1 MGFTYY
7 HLLNT
12 QILGIYL
19 KLKVFSEEYLR
30 NSFIRSLLTWKRSV
44 SFLYQDRSRI
54 FSKELLKIM
63 FHKPNPRNWAQI
75 ISTDVRWQ
83 YLEDCNTQEE
93 QCGRVSSH
101 EGRVEWCN
109 GELNLCKGPINK
121 ASRSLSRTL
130 CQQLNR
136 NLQLGLSPKK
146 SFFKLTG
153 FDS

>member
-1 MGFTYY
+1 MILIENVHFHMGFTSKL
-7 HLLNT
+7 LLNT
-12 QILGIYL
+12 QIIGIYL
-19 KLKVFSEEYLR
+19 KLQVFSEEYFR
-30 NSFIRSLLTWKRSV
+30 NSFIICLLTLKKSV

-54 FSKELLKIM
+54 FLKELLKIM
-63 FHKPNPRNWAQI
+63 FHKPNPRDWAQI

-109 GELNLCKGPINK
+109 GELNLCKGPRNK

-130 CQQLNR
+130 CQQLNQ
-136 NLQLGLSPKK
+136 NLQPGLSP
-146 SFFKLTG
+146 
-153 FDS
+153 